1 MNMREFKF
9 LKGYTE
15 ELSIIEIDWD
25 MINRLN
31 QITTIPVWTGTTYT
45 PTWVVNPG
53 LIQYTQPSYQ
63 GTYTIPHHPYHNTG
77 TLPGFSLTTSNPNG
91 VTYTTTGTSS
101 ALTNNACTLTTYNS
115 AFYNSSS
122 K

>member
-53 LIQYTQPSYQ
+53 LIQYTQPAYQ
-63 GTYTIPHHPYHNTG
+63 GTYTIPHHPYGNTG
-77 TLPGFSLTTSNPNG
+77 TLPGYTLTTSNPSG
-91 VTYTTTGTSS
+91 ITYTTGTATTS
-101 ALTNNACTLTTYNS
+101 TNNAFTLTTCNT